1 MRVVVFYQQSMGERC
16 SSIRC
21 RLVDPQKRRPSSGAV
36 SLATLK
42 LYTRAVLP
50 LAILVLRATVSGSD
64 VPSPDM
70 ISTVHRAADD
80 WCYLLVPLRIG
91 AQSRSTSVGT

>member
-1 MRVVVFYQQSMGERC
+1 MNAAVRSDVAW
-16 SSIRC
+16 SIR
-21 RLVDPQKRRPSSGAV
+21 RKGGHSSGAV

-91 AQSRSTSVGT
+91 AQSQSTSVGT